1 MLCSWVLDISG
12 NFTEFI
18 LPSAF
23 DVTTLE
29 DFDEF
34 DNEEDDELGG
44 LAVDVYNR
52 VWILDNTH
60 NYAYVLS
67 ATPNFYLYPIRS
79 FKIIPD
85 TTIGYYIDIN
95 TGSTYTE
102 ESDFYYH
109 RSAQATG
116 DWTGNKWYQKYANN
130 QAISAVPVSGISAP
144 FSIQPFINEHQI
156 RRVNESFNTAEYY
169 KSLALPEILNSNTV
183 LFDSFFPATVGTGYL
198 SANEDIGQTVYEK
211 IANFISNHSDIDTC
225 NIDQL
230 LSLAEQ
236 VAVPASDYAA
246 TYPTEIKN
254 MLDIASV
261 PRARL
266 WGIKDEVPIL
276 TNSIGK
282 EYNSLT
288 DSLTAGTSIILKSK
302 FNSSLSLL
310 QVPPLSTGE
319 TIYSLNQFNGFGL
332 IDPITVNYIFYRFEP
347 VYSGKYIEN
356 LIDWDSPFTTQTRT
370 ASTLEEWY
378 GDGGALETA
387 FRYLLTKNLF
397 LK

>member
-1 MLCSWVLDISG
+1 
-12 NFTEFI
+12 
-18 LPSAF
+18 
-23 DVTTLE
+23 
-29 DFDEF
+29 
-34 DNEEDDELGG
+34 
-44 LAVDVYNR
+44 
-52 VWILDNTH
+52 
-60 NYAYVLS
+60 
-67 ATPNFYLYPIRS
+67 
-79 FKIIPD
+79 
-85 TTIGYYIDIN
+85 
-95 TGSTYTE
+95 
-102 ESDFYYH
+102 
-109 RSAQATG
+109 
-116 DWTGNKWYQKYANN
+116 
-130 QAISAVPVSGISAP
+130 
-144 FSIQPFINEHQI
+144 
-156 RRVNESFNTAEYY
+156 
-169 KSLALPEILNSNTV
+169 
-183 LFDSFFPATVGTGYL
+183 
-198 SANEDIGQTVYEK
+198 
-211 IANFISNHSDIDTC
+211 
-225 NIDQL
+225 
-230 LSLAEQ
+230 LAEQ

-261 PRARL
+261 SRARL

-288 DSLTAGTSIILKSK
+288 DSLTAGTSVILKSK

-319 TIYSLNQFNGFGL
+319 TIYSLNRFNGFGL

-356 LIDWDSPFTTQTRT
+356 LIDWNSPFTTQTRT